1 MERIIRA
8 LTEMREKAER
18 SFIENS
24 LIVHRSRL
32 DSPIPDTKSDLEMII
47 ELNQAISTLKN
58 SMKWTKLEY
67 GEWPEG
73 QIVMRIKDMND
84 IVDYA
89 HGFISRSGLD
99 NEWYFYDYDGP
110 NTKISIDSIY
120 DIEPH
125 YISLDAIELPKAKDY
140 E

>member
-1 MERIIRA
+1 
-8 LTEMREKAER
+8 
-18 SFIENS
+18 
-24 LIVHRSRL
+24 
-32 DSPIPDTKSDLEMII
+32 
-47 ELNQAISTLKN
+47 
-58 SMKWTKLEY
+58 MKWTKLEY

-73 QIVMRIKDMND
+73 QIVMRIKGMND

-125 YISLDAIELPKAKDY
+125 YIALDAIELPEAKDY